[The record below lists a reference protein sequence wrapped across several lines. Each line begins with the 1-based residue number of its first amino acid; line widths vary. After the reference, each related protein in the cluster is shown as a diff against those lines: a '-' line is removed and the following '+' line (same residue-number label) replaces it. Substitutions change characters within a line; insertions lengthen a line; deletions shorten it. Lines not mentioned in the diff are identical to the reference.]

1 MNLLKIIKINIIIQ
15 KVLVF
20 VKLRLLV
27 YNKSDL
33 PILMKLKT

>member
-20 VKLRLLV
+20 VKIILLV
-27 YNKSDL
+27 YNRNDL

>member
-1 MNLLKIIKINIIIQ
+1 MNLLRIIKINIIIP
-15 KVLVF
+15 KVLVL